1 MSPRRILAVLAL
13 AVALVAPSG
22 AVASAAKPTPSPPV
36 ITSAVAVD
44 SRTVDLTWT
53 PTKGADHYVV
63 FAPGQT
69 PIYTSATSL
78 RVTGLYPGDE
88 HAFHVEAET
97 RRNLSLGTSQ
107 WVYVA
112 TPPEGPT
119 GTLGWVDAY
128 DGYVRIWGASGIGCA
143 TFDLG
148 RLAADGTYTSL
159 GEANAGDQWSLDQG
173 SGTTATYALRCQ
185 GSGGLWSPWSEPPTV
200 VTLS

>member
-1 MSPRRILAVLAL
+1 MSPRRILAGLVA
-13 AVALVAPSG
+13 AAALVAPSG
-22 AVASAAKPTPSPPV
+22 APAYAAKPSPAPPT

-63 FAPGQT
+63 VAPLVG
-69 PIYTSATSL
+69 PIYTTATSV

-88 HAFHVEAET
+88 QVFHVEAET
-97 RRNLSLGTSQ
+97 RRNAPLGSSD

-128 DGYVRIWGASGIGCA
+128 DGYVRIWSGSGIGCV
-143 TFDLG
+143 TQDLG
-148 RLAADGTYTSL
+148 REAADGTYTSL
-159 GEANAGDQWSLDQG
+159 GEANSRDQWLLFQG
-173 SGTTATYALRCQ
+173 SGTTETYAVRCQ
-185 GSGGLWSPWSEPPTV
+185 GSGGFWSPWSEPTV
-200 VTLS
+200 VSLS